1 MTALAPRAWVPGT
14 SEQLIQKI
22 AGETA
27 GQSSDDVAAQVAE
40 LTARNRRIHDV
51 ECVNLNPAANTM
63 NPAAEALLGSGLGS
77 RPSLGYPGDK
87 YEMGLEAIER
97 IEVIAAELAGEIFH
111 APYAEVRVGS
121 GALANLYAFMATT
134 RPGDR
139 IIAPP
144 PTIGGHVTH
153 HSAGAA
159 GLYGVHTLA
168 APIDAARY
176 TIDLVELRSLA
187 HDERP
192 ALITVG
198 GSLNLTHHPVAAVRE
213 IADEIGAKVL
223 FDAAHLS
230 GPIAGGA
237 WPNPLD
243 EGAHVMTMSA
253 YKSLAGPP
261 CGLLVTTDAEIAERV
276 DAIAY
281 PGLTANFD
289 AANTA
294 ALAVTLL
301 DWREHGAAYS
311 AEMVLA
317 AQTLAAELLALG
329 VPVFQVEGG
338 ATVSHGFA
346 VDAGSGQGHLRAQQ
360 LRRANL
366 LVSAIGLP
374 LDASA
379 GVRFGTNETVRWG
392 MLSSD
397 MPELA
402 ALVAGAWHADDPT
415 VLADE
420 VSKFRQRFTQLHY
433 IRN

>member
-1 MTALAPRAWVPGT
+1 M
-14 SEQLIQKI
+14 
-22 AGETA
+22 
-27 GQSSDDVAAQVAE
+27 
-40 LTARNRRIHDV
+40 
-51 ECVNLNPAANTM
+51 
-63 NPAAEALLGSGLGS
+63 
-77 RPSLGYPGDK
+77 
-87 YEMGLEAIER
+87 
-97 IEVIAAELAGEIFH
+97 
-111 APYAEVRVGS
+111 
-121 GALANLYAFMATT
+121 
-134 RPGDR
+134 
-139 IIAPP
+139 
-144 PTIGGHVTH
+144 
-153 HSAGAA
+153 
-159 GLYGVHTLA
+159 
-168 APIDAARY
+168 
-176 TIDLVELRSLA
+176 
-187 HDERP
+187 
-192 ALITVG
+192 ITVG
-198 GSLNLTHHPVAAVRE
+198 GTLNLTHHPVAAVRE

-243 EGAHVMTMSA
+243 EGAHVMTMST